1 MSTHLPADLFTPTE
15 GSTYLLDGYPDTA
28 YGEGTA
34 HKWDSAT
41 VRGLSGLPDGV
52 IGGDSSWETDKQGAI
67 NWEGF
72 TLPEE
77 LDKEESTPDVV
88 DHSWIDPDQG
98 QDPDRLPKTPHVAIP
113 QLVDAW
119 GQNRRTDGVHLVPV
133 VDKDRADYE
142 ASLRAPARRSTA
154 SKAHVMDAI
163 ARAWRRVTAG
173 EPIRAVGVELANS
186 LGDAAPSARI
196 AFDAMR
202 AEVGLIGKIYVR
214 ADAYPKCA
222 DGVWSATVRKT
233 ACDAQY
239 VLSKPACGGCAMA
252 QQGRCAAF
260 GGRRL
265 VAEVPYQDALDV
277 YGPRLAAIGV
287 RVASGDPKSALR
299 RALREA
305 ANRKSAAPDTNFP
318 IAPDVAAGVSAT
330 DARRALASVQGPAP
344 VRHPDDARMERDL
357 VDARRRVARYVRDG
371 MIGRDDAAHLVVS
384 VTDPAEMLRR
394 AAAVAARPVGAS
406 DYSGAEN
413 DLVRQAADRGLSAI
427 KTPSLGR
434 TPDEIQRDRALTAAR
449 HHVMRYVRD
458 GIVDRDKVAGI
469 VRTVTDPVELMRRV
483 ACVAT
488 RPLPAAGYSGVENDL
503 VSQVTQRG
511 RKVTAADVWRELRAA
526 EDRAAKAQRAVEI
539 AAADREAARTRE
551 GKRADSIARKVAS
564 VVAEIDRGVR
574 GSVLAGFIHRTI
586 APDEVQEASVALDPV
601 LRRTGAL
608 KEGPAESR
616 KYVGAQYAAAP
627 QYARVAAGPP
637 PADVSR
643 MARWT
648 RRLMA
653 EGVAGS
659 ELDHR
664 IAARFAPGVRT
675 AGNDV
680 VAAIRREHE
689 GLSGHVYVDAA
700 AYATKTGTGGCEEGA
715 RHHRTNAVPAVLEM
729 PERCGGCVHR
739 TARADGTATC
749 SLYAKPLVASAADV
763 VADPARH
770 QRDMIRLA
778 DAPDQEVT
786 ASLFANTYDPTE
798 FALGLDTEL
807 DHVEV
812 EDMPEPEAVGQYLF
826 GGITID

>member
-88 DHSWIDPDQG
+88 DHSWVDPDQG

-113 QLVDAW
+113 QLVEAW

-142 ASLRAPARRSTA
+142 ASLRAPARKATA
-154 SKAHVMDAI
+154 SKAHVADAI

-186 LGDAAPSARI
+186 LGDAAPSARV

-202 AEVGLIGKIYVR
+202 AEVGLIGKVYVR

-265 VAEVPYQDALDV
+265 VADVPYQDALGV
-277 YGPRLAAIGV
+277 YGPRLTAIGV

-299 RALREA
+299 WALREA

-344 VRHPDDARMERDL
+344 VRHPDDARLERDL

-449 HHVMRYVRD
+449 HQVMRYVRD

-469 VRTVTDPVELMRRV
+469 IRTVTDPVELMRRV

-488 RPLPAAGYSGVENDL
+488 RPLPAAGYSGVE
-503 VSQVTQRG
+503 STT
-511 RKVTAADVWRELRAA
+511 VTAPATAAEARRALTDAEIRARQAQQVVNDTAEARERAA
-526 EDRAAKAQRAVEI
+526 TRAARRS
-539 AAADREAARTRE
+539 AD
-551 GKRADSIARKVAS
+551 IARKVAS

-574 GSVLAGFIHRTI
+574 GAVLAGFIHRTI
-586 APDEVQEASVALDPV
+586 APDEVREASVALDPV

-616 KYVGAQYAAAP
+616 KYAGAQYAAAP
-627 QYARVAAGPP
+627 QYARVAASPP

-659 ELDHR
+659 ELNHR

-675 AGNDV
+675 AGTDV

-700 AYATKTGTGGCEEGA
+700 AYATKAGTGGCEEGA
-715 RHHRTNAVPAVLEM
+715 RHHRANAIPAVLEM
-729 PERCGGCVHR
+729 PERCDGCVHR

-749 SLYAKPLVASAADV
+749 SLYAKPLVASAAEV
-763 VADPARH
+763 VTDPARH

-786 ASLFANTYDPTE
+786 ASLFANTFDPTE

-807 DHVEV
+807 DHVDV